1 MRWWLCGLVLV
12 AVGCT
17 NKLGGDV
24 SVNNETLEL
33 DSCRSGVVY
42 GFRGVEVTAKSGVRV
57 RVGATPTG
65 EAHVFVMAAGAEVGK
80 DLGAC
85 GTFQISDQ
93 NSTVNDVKNV
103 QGKATFDCSAEGF
116 TVKGSFNFENCH

>member
-1 MRWWLCGLVLV
+1 MRWLCGLVLV
-12 AVGCT
+12 AALGCT

-24 SVNNETLEL
+24 VVNDEKLEL
-33 DSCRSGVVY
+33 DSCHSGVAY
-42 GFRGVEVTAKSGVRV
+42 GFRGVEVVAKSGVRV

-65 EAHVFVMAAGAEVGK
+65 EAHVFVMLAGAEVGK

-85 GTFQISDQ
+85 GSFQISDQ

-103 QGKATFDCSAEGF
+103 EGKATFDCAAEGI
-116 TVKGSFNFENCH
+116 TAKGSFTFENCH